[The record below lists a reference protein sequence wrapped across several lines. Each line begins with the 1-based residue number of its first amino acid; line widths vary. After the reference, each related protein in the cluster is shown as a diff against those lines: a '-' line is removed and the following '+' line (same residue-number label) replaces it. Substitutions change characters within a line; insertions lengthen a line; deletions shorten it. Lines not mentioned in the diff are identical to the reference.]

1 MVLTVGN
8 VVHIGVGI
16 SVRFSVSSVGVRQLD
31 IRFSISFSL
40 TLVDQVIGFG
50 GNKGQ
55 DRGKN
60 L

>member
-8 VVHIGVGI
+8 VVYIGVGI
-16 SVRFSVSSVGVRQLD
+16 SVRLCSVGVKQLG

-40 TLVDQVIGFG
+40 TLVEAFGFG
-50 GNKGQ
+50 SNKGQ
-55 DRGKN
+55 DRDKN